1 MKKQIAVTLLIL
13 ATVAMYAFARP
24 SDTGGSSN
32 SGKGTSLQGAYK
44 DMIQLVPFTFSSDKV
59 SSAKPVS

>member
-1 MKKQIAVTLLIL
+1 MKKQIAVTLLVL

-24 SDTGGSSN
+24 SDTGASN
-32 SGKGTSLQGAYK
+32 NPSKGTSLQGAYK